1 MSSPLNAQ
9 LLAAQDSARVAA
21 LRQSGASAP
30 RFTPSAS
37 SEETALQ
44 FKQMLN
50 KLDVAAA
57 APKPTV
63 ATAAAPTAPA
73 SAPAA
78 LRPAAPDR
86 SAERLAERRS
96 ETQSQDQKLAAR
108 RAQNQSGAK
117 AAGAAERQALS
128 AQPPSKSGGSDTG
141 AELDRSSASTR
152 KATSDERSGDTAAA
166 TKAPATAEPST
177 PRSETQAW
185 NGQGREQAQPED
197 QEEDSDSDAL
207 AIEAARG
214 GRPGETGELDASTA
228 PFAARPDGSRS
239 LRRDSIPGASDLCSR
254 RASTVDR
261 AQAQVFGK
269 DLNAVGTSQA
279 ATGAAGPLPL
289 ANSEG
294 SNFARM
300 LQGAGGTPDG
310 ASPAAPAA
318 LSAAQAATGLDA
330 LSRSQAADATAP
342 ASANGSS
349 AESAQLHLQSPLH
362 APAFAPELGA
372 RLSVLAADGVQEAQ
386 LHLNPAEMGPVQVQ
400 IVLEG
405 QQAQISFHAEHAE
418 TRQVLE
424 QSLPDLAAA
433 LRDSGLTLSGG
444 GVFQQA
450 RDPSAQTESRGDEG
464 RKADGRGSRRE
475 MRVDGA
481 GSDLA
486 ASPGPMRRSQGVV
499 DLYA

>member
-9 LLAAQDSARVAA
+9 LLAAQDSARAA
-21 LRQSGASAP
+21 AMRQSGASAL

-63 ATAAAPTAPA
+63 AAAATPTPSSPAPA
-73 SAPAA
+73 N
-78 LRPAAPDR
+78 LRPATPER

-96 ETQSQDQKLAAR
+96 ETQSQEQKLAAR

-117 AAGAAERQALS
+117 AAGAAERQALN
-128 AQPPSKSGGSDTG
+128 AQPPSKAGGTDSGAD
-141 AELDRSSASTR
+141 LDRSSASTR
-152 KATSDERSGDTAAA
+152 KPTADERSGDTAAA
-166 TKAPATAEPST
+166 PKAPATAEPST
-177 PRSETQAW
+177 PRSDTQAW
-185 NGQGREQAQPED
+185 NGQSREQAQPED
-197 QEEDSDSDAL
+197 EAEDSDSDAL

-214 GRPGETGELDASTA
+214 GRPGEMGELDATTT
-228 PFAARPDGSRS
+228 PTTARPDGSRS
-239 LRRDSIPGASDLCSR
+239 LRRDSIPGASDLGSR

-269 DLNAVGTSQA
+269 DLNATGASPA
-279 ATGAAGPLPL
+279 ATGAAGTLPL
-289 ANSEG
+289 AGSEG
-294 SNFARM
+294 SSFARM
-300 LQGAGGTPDG
+300 LQGASGYPD
-310 ASPAAPAA
+310 ANSPTPAA
-318 LSAAQAATGLDA
+318 LTAAQAATGLDA
-330 LSRSQAADATAP
+330 LSRGQAADATAQTP
-342 ASANGSS
+342 ANSGS

-372 RLSVLAADGVQEAQ
+372 RLSVLAANGVQEAQ

-418 TRQVLE
+418 TRQILE

-450 RDPSAQTESRGDEG
+450 RDPSAQTEARDDS
-464 RKADGRGSRRE
+464 GRGHKGRGNRLE
-475 MRVDGA
+475 MGVSSSEASLSGPA
-481 GSDLA
+481 G
-486 ASPGPMRRSQGVV
+486 GTRRSQGVV

>member
-9 LLAAQDSARVAA
+9 LLAAQDSARAAA
-21 LRQSGASAP
+21 LRQSGATAP

-63 ATAAAPTAPA
+63 AAAAAPTPSSPAPA
-73 SAPAA
+73 N
-78 LRPAAPDR
+78 LRPATPDR
-86 SAERLAERRS
+86 SAERLAERRI

-108 RAQNQSGAK
+108 RAQNQAGAK
-117 AAGAAERQALS
+117 AAGAAERQVLN
-128 AQPPSKSGGSDTG
+128 AQTPSKAGGSDSG
-141 AELDRSSASTR
+141 AEFDRSSASTR
-152 KATSDERSGDTAAA
+152 KPAADERSSDTAAA
-166 TKAPATAEPST
+166 AKAPATAEPST
-177 PRSETQAW
+177 PRSDTQAW
-185 NGQGREQAQPED
+185 NGQSREQAQPED
-197 QEEDSDSDAL
+197 EAEDSDSDAL

-214 GRPGETGELDASTA
+214 GRPSEMGELDATTA
-228 PFAARPDGSRS
+228 PTAARPDGSRS
-239 LRRDSIPGASDLCSR
+239 LRRDSIPGASDLGSR

-269 DLNAVGTSQA
+269 DLNATGANPA
-279 ATGAAGPLPL
+279 ATGAAGTPPL
-289 ANSEG
+289 ASSEG

-300 LQGAGGTPDG
+300 LQGAGANPD
-310 ASPAAPAA
+310 ASSPAPAA
-318 LSAAQAATGLDA
+318 LTAAQAATGLDA
-330 LSRSQAADATAP
+330 LSRSQATDATAP
-342 ASANGSS
+342 ASANSSS

-418 TRQVLE
+418 TRRVLE

-450 RDPSAQTESRGDEG
+450 RDSSGQTESRGDEG
-464 RKADGRGSRRE
+464 RRADGRGSRRE